1 MAYRNFQFIDLK
13 NKFGIEQTRAKL
25 FDKTV
30 NIEPSE
36 RLKDALDIL
45 KDLSLTTEK
54 ALSEAIVF
62 PILTEIKLRNKDK
75 IQLFSGESVNSDRQN
90 GLSGECDFIFAK
102 APGSFELMAPIINI
116 TEAKNG
122 EADNPRS
129 LSQTAAQLVGA
140 RLFNQQRDTSV
151 EVLYGACTSGYDWV
165 FLKLEGSKI
174 IIDTERYVLNNISQ
188 LLGVL
193 QNIVDI
199 QTA

>member
-13 NKFGIEQTRAKL
+13 NKFGVEQTRAKL
-25 FDKTV
+25 FD
-30 NIEPSE
+30 NIIGVAPSE
-36 RLKDALDIL
+36 RLKSAFDIL

-62 PILTEIKLRNKDK
+62 PILTEIKIRNRDK

-102 APGSFELMAPIINI
+102 APGSFELMAPIISI

-129 LSQTAAQLVGA
+129 LAQTSAQLIGA
-140 RLFNQQRDTSV
+140 RLFNQQRNTPT
-151 EVLYGACTSGYDWV
+151 EVLFGACTSGYDWI
-165 FLKLEGSKI
+165 FLKLEGSKV
-174 IIDTERYVLNNISQ
+174 IIDTERYVLNDINQ

-193 QNIVDI
+193 QHIIDI

>member
-25 FDKTV
+25 FDKIV
-30 NIEPSE
+30 DVEPSE
-36 RLKDALDIL
+36 RLKNAIDIL

-62 PILTEIKLRNKDK
+62 PVLTEIKLRNKDK

-116 TEAKNG
+116 T

-193 QNIVDI
+193 QKIVDI

>member
-1 MAYRNFQFIDLK
+1 MAYRNFQFSDLK
-13 NKFGIEQTRAKL
+13 NKFGIEQTRARL
-25 FDKTV
+25 FDNV
-30 NIEPSE
+30 IDVQPSARLLGSIE
-36 RLKDALDIL
+36 IL

-62 PILTEIKLRNKDK
+62 PVLTEIKLRNREK

-102 APGSFELMAPIINI
+102 APDSIQLMAPIINI

-129 LSQTAAQLVGA
+129 LSQTAAQLLGA
-140 RLFNQQRDTSV
+140 RVFNQNNNTPITD
-151 EVLYGACTSGYDWV
+151 LYGVCTSGYDWL
-165 FLKLEGSKI
+165 FLKLEGSKV
-174 IIDTERYVLNNISQ
+174 IIDTERYVLKDLPQ

-193 QNIVDI
+193 QHIINI